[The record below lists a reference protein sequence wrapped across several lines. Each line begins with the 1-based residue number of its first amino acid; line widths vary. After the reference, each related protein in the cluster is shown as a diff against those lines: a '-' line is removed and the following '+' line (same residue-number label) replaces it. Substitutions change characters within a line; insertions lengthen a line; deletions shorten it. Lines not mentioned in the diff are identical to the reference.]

1 MYGNTAHKLPEKGL
15 QNAKNITMSYNTISE
30 KSTSSEESI
39 NLMCYTLNTIN
50 EEAKK
55 FIGEIGNR
63 TVFAFNGKM
72 GVGKTTFIKAI
83 CEEMGVNEIVNS
95 PTFSIV
101 NEYETSDGRT
111 IYHFDCY
118 RINKI
123 QEALEIGAEEY
134 LYSGNLC
141 FIEWSENIASILPD
155 SLVNV
160 DIVEREKGERIIK
173 IQPPK
178 SPEWGLKDI

>member
-1 MYGNTAHKLPEKGL
+1 MTLEIESLKTIHKTA
-15 QNAKNITMSYNTISE
+15 QQ
-30 KSTSSEESI
+30 
-39 NLMCYTLNTIN
+39 
-50 EEAKK
+50 
-55 FIGEIGNR
+55 FIDQIGDR

-72 GVGKTTFIKAI
+72 GAGKTTFIKSI
-83 CEEMGVNEIVNS
+83 CETMGVKETVNS

-101 NEYETSDGRT
+101 NEYETADGRI

-123 QEALEIGAEEY
+123 QEALDLGAEEY

-141 FIEWSENIASILPD
+141 FIEWSENIAPILPD

-160 DIVEREKGERIIK
+160 DIEEVENGRRQIVIH
-173 IQPPK
+173 
-178 SPEWGLKDI
+178 

>member
-1 MYGNTAHKLPEKGL
+1 MKSL
-15 QNAKNITMSYNTISE
+15 TI
-30 KSTSSEESI
+30 ES
-39 NLMCYTLNTIN
+39 LDTIN
-50 EEAKK
+50 KTAKE
-55 FIGEIGNR
+55 FIDQIGEH

-72 GVGKTTFIKAI
+72 GAGKTTFIKAI
-83 CEEMGVNEIVNS
+83 CEVMGVKETINS

-101 NEYETSDGRT
+101 NEYEAADGRI

-123 QEALEIGAEEY
+123 QEAIDLGAEEY

-141 FIEWSENIASILPD
+141 FIEWSENIAPLLPD

-160 DIVEREKGERIIK
+160 NIEEIENGKRQII
-173 IQPPK
+173 IQ
-178 SPEWGLKDI
+178 